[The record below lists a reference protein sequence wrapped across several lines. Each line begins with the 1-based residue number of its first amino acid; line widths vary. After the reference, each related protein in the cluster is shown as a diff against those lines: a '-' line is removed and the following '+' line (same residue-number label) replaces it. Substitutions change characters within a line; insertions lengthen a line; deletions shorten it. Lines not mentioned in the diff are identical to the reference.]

1 MQSKTLS
8 IVIILLACVF
18 LARAQSPAEIKAVQ
32 EMKAALKF
40 REITDQTV
48 SNDFNSNGFKNIHPR
63 MIATKE
69 DIERIKTLIQ
79 EEDSLMLPTWES
91 LKASADWAL
100 TRALPDGSLDGAN
113 LRVSGTHTTSGII
126 PPLVIAWW
134 VTGEEKY
141 AKRAFEAYE
150 NLCTYPDWGIETQH
164 PYKDRHFL
172 DPAMGV
178 FCAAL
183 VYDGLYDHLST
194 EQKDFIYQTASK
206 YALTPATAQFDGTV
220 RRQWWARTNNNWNG
234 ICNGNLAL
242 AALTFMEQDPQKMCN
257 LAAFALQGLPYY
269 LAEFEPDG
277 QSEEGISYWHYGLT
291 STLYSLEG
299 VQRILGTTY
308 DLGETPG
315 LKKAGYFPFM
325 VTGPVTTI
333 NVGDDPIKKSKSL
346 TFFWFAKHFQD
357 PLLARCQ
364 YDLLKKLG
372 GKMNWFDALCYDPQ
386 LVKQGQNMII
396 SIPLDN
402 HLYGLEISSLLEK
415 HEDPKALYIAMHGGD
430 NSANHGHLDAGSFE
444 IQALGEVWAYGC
456 LGGDNYTYP
465 GYFKQNA
472 PRYMDEPASQVDAG
486 RWHFYRMRA
495 EGKNA
500 LVFNPDTRPD
510 QNPKGKAFI
519 TKKFSTPTQSAFVT
533 DLTDCYSRD
542 VQQYSRGIRLDR
554 TQRVISV
561 EDDFKTKAAS
571 TVWWSLHTKANIVIS
586 SSGRQATLTLNQK
599 KMYVDLIGADDCKF
613 EVLPASYL
621 PGQQFPK
628 SKNSENKDFKKMVIH
643 MNKCQQ
649 GLLRV
654 DFHPD
659 IEHQPEPLRP
669 LIDWQ

>member
-1 MQSKTLS
+1 
-8 IVIILLACVF
+8 LLVCA
-18 LARAQSPAEIKAVQ
+18 LPLEAQSPAEIKAVQ

-40 REITDQTV
+40 QEITDQTI
-48 SNDFNSNGFKNIHPR
+48 SNDFNTNGFKNIHPR
-63 MIATKE
+63 MIAAKE

-79 EEDSLMLPTWES
+79 EEDPLMLSTWES
-91 LKASADWAL
+91 IKASADSAL
-100 TRALPDGSLDGAN
+100 TRSLPDGRLDGAN
-113 LRVSGTHTTSGII
+113 LRVLGTHTTSGYI
-126 PPLVIAWW
+126 PSLVIAWW
-134 VTGEEKY
+134 VTGEQKY
-141 AKRAFEAYE
+141 ARRAFEAYE
-150 NLCTYPDWGIETQH
+150 NLCTYPDWGIATQP
-164 PYKDRHFL
+164 PYEDRHFL
-172 DPAMGV
+172 DTAMGV

-183 VYDGLYDHLST
+183 VYDGLFDYLSD

-206 YALTPATAQFDGTV
+206 YVFTPAIAQFDGTV

-242 AALTFMEQDPQKMCN
+242 SALTFMERDPKKMCT
-257 LAAFALQGLPYY
+257 LTAFALQGLPFY
-269 LAEFEPDG
+269 LVEFEPDG

-299 VQRILGTTY
+299 MQRILGTTY
-308 DLGETPG
+308 GLGETPG

-333 NVGDDPIKKSKSL
+333 NVGDDPIKKSKSP

-364 YDLLKKLG
+364 YDLLKETG
-372 GKMNWFDALCYDPQ
+372 GRMNWFDAFCYDPQ
-386 LVKQGQNMII
+386 LVKRGQNETIF
-396 SIPLDN
+396 IPLDN
-402 HLYGLEISSLLEK
+402 HLYGLEVSSLLEK
-415 HEDPKALYIAMHGGD
+415 HEDSQALYIAMHGGD

-465 GYFKQNA
+465 GYFKQTA
-472 PRYMDEPASQVDAG
+472 PHYMDNQGPQVDAG

-500 LVFNPDTRPD
+500 LVFNPDARPD
-510 QNPKGKAFI
+510 QNPRGRAFI
-519 TKKFSTPTQSAFVT
+519 TKKISTPTQSAFVT
-533 DLTDCYSRD
+533 DITDCYSRD

-554 TQRVISV
+554 KRRVISI
-561 EDDFKTKAAS
+561 EDDFKAKTAS
-571 TVWWSLHTKANIVIS
+571 TVWWSLHTKANIEIS
-586 SSGRQATLTLNQK
+586 NSGRQATLILNQK

-628 SKNSENKDFKKMVIH
+628 SKNTENKDFKKLVIL
-643 MNKCQQ
+643 MTNCLQ
-649 GLLRV
+649 GQFRV

-659 IEHQPEPLRP
+659 AEYQPEPIFP
-669 LIDWQ
+669 LTDW